1 MKLIKKTLVEN
12 KLIENDVEDVKV
24 EEPKE
29 ASAEDMTIDDVN
41 KASVD
46 EIADAVQAGAEAAS
60 EGTATY
66 SDTKAKEVAK
76 ELKTAAKG
84 LDRLA
89 WAPLDVRNEITDLLD
104 DCLAE
109 AFIAQEAGVASNTD
123 VLISGLPGSG
133 KTGIVEQWAKDR
145 GVNLLQLSANDR
157 EIEATLNG
165 FPVPMD
171 VDFEDGTKGKVASR
185 AFSQALEPL
194 EREKSVLF
202 LDEFNRAPQALRAS
216 LLKLINEHK
225 VVGPGEDGMR
235 RFKNLLFTIACINPS
250 IPTDPG
256 AIPLNDAE
264 RSRFL
269 HQPPSWDSRKKEAR
283 NYLSFMLKKTINE
296 LDRSK
301 PSYPMLY
308 KKYMNAYNIAMQ
320 LLKSSQ
326 FNFDTEKD
334 LRALYDKG
342 CKLFNQRDLTKSLMS
357 VASDKNR
364 YLTWV
369 DTSSNYLPKTKQMLH
384 DILDSWVP
392 PVVMVPETDAE
403 TKIEKEPTAEPEKAP
418 ATSSKDNLS
427 GSFDDVFGGGG
438 SESDS
443 GLFGGGGNGYT
454 VSSEQARQRLDSYDF
469 SL

>member
-1 MKLIKKTLVEN
+1 MKITKKTLIEN
-12 KLIENDVEDVKV
+12 KLVENEENDG
-24 EEPKE
+24 KE
-29 ASAEDMTIDDVN
+29 AAVAISDEDIAIDDVN
-41 KASVD
+41 KATVD
-46 EIADAVQAGAEAAS
+46 ELAKAVQDGAEAATDG
-60 EGTATY
+60 EETY
-66 SDTKAKEVAK
+66 SDEKAKKVAQ

-109 AFIAQEAGVASNTD
+109 AFIAQEAGIASNTD

-165 FPVPMD
+165 FPVPID

-202 LDEFNRAPQALRAS
+202 LDEFNRAPQSLRAS

-269 HQPPSWDSRKKEAR
+269 HQPNSWDSRKKEAR
-283 NYLSFMLKKTINE
+283 NWLSYSLKKTIAE
-296 LDRSK
+296 LDKTK

-308 KKYMNAYNIAMQ
+308 KKYTNAYNIMMQ
-320 LLKSSQ
+320 LLKDSR
-326 FNFDTEKD
+326 FYFDSEKD
-334 LRALYDKG
+334 LQALYDKN

-357 VASDKNR
+357 VGSDKTR
-364 YLTWV
+364 YLDWV
-369 DTSSNYLPKTKQMLH
+369 DNASNYLPKTKQMIH

-392 PVVMVPETDAE
+392 PAVIVPDDASVSKAE
-403 TKIEKEPTAEPEKAP
+403 DNSNENNKPAPTRTEKA
-418 ATSSKDNLS
+418 LS
-427 GSFDDVFGGGG
+427 GDFD
-438 SESDS
+438 SI
-443 GLFGGGGNGYT
+443 FGGGGNETDTDMWSGG
-454 VSSEQARQRLDSYDF
+454 VSSSANSVSSQQAKQRLDTFDF

>member
-1 MKLIKKTLVEN
+1 MENKLVEN
-12 KLIENDVEDVKV
+12 EEKEDKEAAVAISDEDIAVDDVKN
-24 EEPKE
+24 
-29 ASAEDMTIDDVN
+29 AT
-41 KASVD
+41 VD
-46 EIADAVQAGAEAAS
+46 ELADAVQAGAEAAS
-60 EGTATY
+60 DGEETY
-66 SDTKAKEVAK
+66 SDEKAKKVAQ
-76 ELKTAAKG
+76 ELKTVAKG

-109 AFIAQEAGVASNTD
+109 AFIAREAGIASNTD

-165 FPVPMD
+165 FPVPVD

-202 LDEFNRAPQALRAS
+202 LDEFNRAPQSLRAS

-225 VVGPGEDGMR
+225 VVGPGDDGMR

-283 NYLSFMLKKTINE
+283 NYLSFMLKKTITE
-296 LDRSK
+296 LDKSK
-301 PSYPMLY
+301 PSYSMLF
-308 KKYMNAYNIAMQ
+308 KKYSNAYNIAMA
-320 LLKSSQ
+320 LLKDSRFS
-326 FNFDTEKD
+326 FDTEKD
-334 LRALYDKG
+334 LTDLYKKN
-342 CKLFNQRDLTKSLMS
+342 CKLFNQRDLTKSLLS

-364 YLTWV
+364 YLAWI
-369 DTSSNYLPKTKQMLH
+369 DNSSNYLPKTKQMIH
-384 DILDSWVP
+384 DILDNWIP
-392 PVVMVPETDAE
+392 PVVAVPDEDNTAADNAGAAQATDN
-403 TKIEKEPTAEPEKAP
+403 TAVNTPGK
-418 ATSSKDNLS
+418 KNLS
-427 GSFDDVFGGGG
+427 GNFDDIFGGGG
-438 SESDS
+438 TESDT
-443 GLFGGGGNGYT
+443 GLFAGGATGATAGAVTGQ
-454 VSSEQARQRLDSYDF
+454 QAKQRLDTFDF